1 MPATRGV
8 RKRNLANVSDQVS
21 PSTAASAAGSSLPTL
36 AALRQARASREALL
50 RRILPIGIGAL
61 VIVVV
66 ATSRAKPGAGLHGAS
81 LGVTL
86 ALAGFA
92 LAAAGGFAALL
103 VHRTGAWLLVPVLIL
118 LMVSSSVLVWLQPD
132 GAGPV
137 GLLIA
142 VGVAARIIPGR
153 TSVVLLTACLGFLL
167 VAESVSQNRQH
178 RGTLELLVN
187 ALPLAAI
194 YMIVLFGRRI
204 RTQEAQAEQLLIE
217 LEESRG
223 AELRAAALAER
234 QRLARDMHDVL
245 AHSLSGLLL
254 QLEGARLLALASPAD
269 ERLAGTIDR
278 AHELAKNG
286 LDEARR
292 AIGMLRDDDLPGPD
306 RLAALT
312 AAFQADTGVPARFS
326 SSGTPRELASA
337 VRLALYRVT
346 QEALTNVR
354 KHARPE
360 RVEVR
365 LDYLPD
371 QVSLAVED
379 RWACPLAAPPAGIRG
394 QLRPHRHARA
404 RRTARRDP
412 GRRPDR
418 YRLPGPAEGAGV
430 TAVRVLA
437 ADDQRVV
444 REGLA
449 MLLGLLPDVEVVGTA
464 ADGEEVLALAAEL
477 RPDVILMDL
486 RMPRMDG
493 VEATRRLR
501 ERDPAVK
508 VVVLTTYADDRSV
521 LDALRAGALGYLTK
535 DAGAA
540 EIQQALHRVA
550 GGQAAL
556 DPAVQLHLVEAI
568 ADGPPSGP
576 APASLPDGLTPREAE
591 VLTLIA
597 AGLSNAEIAERLV
610 VSEATVKS
618 HVNHMLAK
626 IGARDRAQAV
636 GYAYRHGLVSR

>member
-1 MPATRGV
+1 M
-8 RKRNLANVSDQVS
+8 
-21 PSTAASAAGSSLPTL
+21 
-36 AALRQARASREALL
+36 
-50 RRILPIGIGAL
+50 
-61 VIVVV
+61 
-66 ATSRAKPGAGLHGAS
+66 
-81 LGVTL
+81 
-86 ALAGFA
+86 
-92 LAAAGGFAALL
+92 
-103 VHRTGAWLLVPVLIL
+103 
-118 LMVSSSVLVWLQPD
+118 
-132 GAGPV
+132 
-137 GLLIA
+137 
-142 VGVAARIIPGR
+142 
-153 TSVVLLTACLGFLL
+153 
-167 VAESVSQNRQH
+167 
-178 RGTLELLVN
+178 
-187 ALPLAAI
+187 
-194 YMIVLFGRRI
+194 LFGRRI
-204 RTQEAQAEQLLIE
+204 RVQEAQTERLLIE

-269 ERLAGTIDR
+269 QRLAGTIDR

-312 AAFQADTGVPARFS
+312 AAFQADTGVPARFT

-371 QVSLAVED
+371 EVHLAVED
-379 RWACPLAAPPAGIRG
+379 AGR
-394 QLRPHRHARA
+394 ARA
-404 RRTARRDP
+404 RP
-412 GRRPDR
+412 GRRVRGGLRLDGHAGARRAARRHPGRRSDR
-418 YRLPGPAEGAGV
+418 HRLPGPAAGASGRPSWRRGM

-568 ADGPPSGP
+568 ADGVPVRASPGTASRRPDPARGRGP
-576 APASLPDGLTPREAE
+576 HAHRGGPVQR
-591 VLTLIA
+591 
-597 AGLSNAEIAERLV
+597 
-610 VSEATVKS
+610 
-618 HVNHMLAK
+618 
-626 IGARDRAQAV
+626 RDRRAPGGQRGDGEEPRQPHA
-636 GYAYRHGLVSR
+636 GEDRRA

>member
-1 MPATRGV
+1 MA
-8 RKRNLANVSDQVS
+8 
-21 PSTAASAAGSSLPTL
+21 
-36 AALRQARASREALL
+36 
-50 RRILPIGIGAL
+50 
-61 VIVVV
+61 
-66 ATSRAKPGAGLHGAS
+66 
-81 LGVTL
+81 
-86 ALAGFA
+86 
-92 LAAAGGFAALL
+92 
-103 VHRTGAWLLVPVLIL
+103 
-118 LMVSSSVLVWLQPD
+118 SSSVLVWLQPD

-142 VGVAARIIPGR
+142 VGVAARIVPGR

-167 VAESVSQNRQH
+167 VAESVSQEHKHQ
-178 RGTLELLVN
+178 GALELLVT

-204 RTQEAQAEQLLIE
+204 RMQEAQAEQLLIE

-223 AELRAAALAER
+223 AELRAATLAER

-371 QVSLAVED
+371 QVSLEVED
-379 RWACPLAAPPAGIRG
+379 YGIPPEGGPGGPRGSGGNGFPPGSGGSGGSSPRASTSPPGEQGYGLTGMRERAELLGGTLDAAPTGTGFRVLLRVPAG
-394 QLRPHRHARA
+394 
-404 RRTARRDP
+404 DP
-412 GRRPDR
+412 AG
-418 YRLPGPAEGAGV
+418 EGA
-430 TAVRVLA
+430 
-437 ADDQRVV
+437 
-444 REGLA
+444 
-449 MLLGLLPDVEVVGTA
+449 
-464 ADGEEVLALAAEL
+464 
-477 RPDVILMDL
+477 
-486 RMPRMDG
+486 
-493 VEATRRLR
+493 
-501 ERDPAVK
+501 
-508 VVVLTTYADDRSV
+508 
-521 LDALRAGALGYLTK
+521 
-535 DAGAA
+535 
-540 EIQQALHRVA
+540 
-550 GGQAAL
+550 
-556 DPAVQLHLVEAI
+556 
-568 ADGPPSGP
+568 
-576 APASLPDGLTPREAE
+576 
-591 VLTLIA
+591 
-597 AGLSNAEIAERLV
+597 
-610 VSEATVKS
+610 
-618 HVNHMLAK
+618 
-626 IGARDRAQAV
+626 
-636 GYAYRHGLVSR
+636 

>member
-1 MPATRGV
+1 MGWRPASTLVPATREV
-8 RKRNLANVSDQVS
+8 RKSNLANVSDQVS
-21 PSTAASAAGSSLPTL
+21 PSTATSAAGSSLPTL
-36 AALRQARASREALL
+36 AALRRARASREALL
-50 RRILPIGIGAL
+50 RRVLPIGIGAL

-86 ALAGFA
+86 ALAGFV

-103 VHRTGAWLLVPVLIL
+103 VHRTGAWLLIPVLIL

-346 QEALTNVR
+346 QEALTNVH
-354 KHARPE
+354 KHARPT
-360 RVEVR
+360 RVEVT
-365 LDYLPD
+365 LEYLAD
-371 QVSLAVED
+371 AITLTIED
-379 RWACPLAAPPAGIRG
+379 FSPTLTPPSTTHQGGGYGLTGMRE
-394 QLRPHRHARA
+394 RA
-404 RRTARRDP
+404 
-412 GRRPDR
+412 
-418 YRLPGPAEGAGV
+418 E
-430 TAVRVLA
+430 
-437 ADDQRVV
+437 
-444 REGLA
+444 
-449 MLLGLLPDVEVVGTA
+449 LLGGT
-464 ADGEEVLALAAEL
+464 
-477 RPDVILMDL
+477 
-486 RMPRMDG
+486 
-493 VEATRRLR
+493 
-501 ERDPAVK
+501 
-508 VVVLTTYADDRSV
+508 
-521 LDALRAGALGYLTK
+521 LDAGPTDTGFLVKLRVPTG
-535 DAGAA
+535 
-540 EIQQALHRVA
+540 
-550 GGQAAL
+550 
-556 DPAVQLHLVEAI
+556 
-568 ADGPPSGP
+568 DGS
-576 APASLPDGLTPREAE
+576 
-591 VLTLIA
+591 
-597 AGLSNAEIAERLV
+597 
-610 VSEATVKS
+610 
-618 HVNHMLAK
+618 
-626 IGARDRAQAV
+626 
-636 GYAYRHGLVSR
+636 

>member
-1 MPATRGV
+1 VT
-8 RKRNLANVSDQVS
+8 DQVR
-21 PSTAASAAGSSLPTL
+21 PSAAPSSAPPAAGSSLLTL
-36 AALRQARASREALL
+36 AALRRARASREALL
-50 RRILPIGIGAL
+50 RRILPVGFGAL

-92 LAAAGGFAALL
+92 LAAVGGFAALL
-103 VHRTGAWLLVPVLIL
+103 VRRTATWILVPVLSL
-118 LMVSSSVLVWLQPD
+118 LIVSSSVLVWLQPD

-153 TSVVLLTACLGFLL
+153 ASVVMLTACLGFLL
-167 VAESVSQNRQH
+167 VAESVSQDRKHQ
-178 RGTLELLVN
+178 GALELLVT
-187 ALPLAAI
+187 ALPLAAV

-204 RTQEAQAEQLLIE
+204 RMQEAQAEQLLIE

-254 QLEGARLLALASPAD
+254 QLEGARLLAVSNPGD

-278 AHELAKNG
+278 AHELARSG

-292 AIGMLRDDDLPGPD
+292 AIGMLRDDELPGPD

-371 QVSLAVED
+371 QVSLEVED
-379 RWACPLAAPPAGIRG
+379 VGVPASAPPAGSEGGYGLTGMRE
-394 QLRPHRHARA
+394 RA
-404 RRTARRDP
+404 ELLGGTLDAAST
-412 GRRPDR
+412 GT
-418 YRLPGPAEGAGV
+418 GF
-430 TAVRVLA
+430 RVLL
-437 ADDQRVV
+437 RV
-444 REGLA
+444 
-449 MLLGLLPDVEVVGTA
+449 
-464 ADGEEVLALAAEL
+464 
-477 RPDVILMDL
+477 
-486 RMPRMDG
+486 
-493 VEATRRLR
+493 
-501 ERDPAVK
+501 PA
-508 VVVLTTYADDRSV
+508 
-521 LDALRAGALGYLTK
+521 
-535 DAGAA
+535 
-540 EIQQALHRVA
+540 
-550 GGQAAL
+550 
-556 DPAVQLHLVEAI
+556 
-568 ADGPPSGP
+568 
-576 APASLPDGLTPREAE
+576 
-591 VLTLIA
+591 
-597 AGLSNAEIAERLV
+597 
-610 VSEATVKS
+610 
-618 HVNHMLAK
+618 
-626 IGARDRAQAV
+626 
-636 GYAYRHGLVSR
+636 